1 MSTDDES
8 PRWYIFIDIVVDR
21 FKSNQNTM
29 FPFYTFIH
37 MTGMGPP
44 KTGVSLYCVMRM
56 NFTNLSKGE
65 KFKIIYAVI
74 CFFYFFFHLFL
85 V

>member
-1 MSTDDES
+1 
-8 PRWYIFIDIVVDR
+8 
-21 FKSNQNTM
+21 M

-74 CFFYFFFHLFL
+74 CFFYFFFSFVSCLTKS
-85 V
+85 VSTSYP